1 MRGLQRRGL
10 EVLAH
15 VQITHLCE
23 GSDEKP
29 DTSSLRGIDAES
41 YYQLGPDGR
50 VEMNGA
56 VAGAT
61 AAAGTLLGGDAAFA
75 HRCAETLE
83 GRDRPRRVHRGLGGG
98 IARGAYGVSTLLEAI
113 ANDPV
118 LGGGGAGFAGE
129 APGTAAACVC
139 T

>member
-1 MRGLQRRGL
+1 M
-10 EVLAH
+10 
-15 VQITHLCE
+15 QITHLCE

-61 AAAGTLLGGDAAFA
+61 ALNPCSAVTQRLLIDALK
-75 HRCAETLE
+75 HW
-83 GRDRPRRVHRGLGGG
+83 RVAIGLDGFIVDSGIGG
-98 IARGAYGVSTLLEAI
+98 IGGHNVSTLLEAI

-118 LGGGGAGFAGE
+118 LGGGERTTRGE